1 MNETVRDQD
10 IAAERQ
16 EAARLLL
23 RSPLILAERDRDAF
37 AGIRR
42 QEEFLRPWF
51 QHWFGYR
58 LVVDRDFARLH
69 KVAPANADPTR
80 PARRRSGSA
89 FDRRRYVLLCLLLAA
104 LDRGEAQAVLSD
116 LSEAV
121 RELAQV
127 EGLPAPDFDRHP
139 ERRAFVDAAR
149 LLTELGVLRQ
159 LDGDDTAFLDG
170 NGDVLYDVDLRI
182 LAHLLSAGWNPRCGP
197 GDPVGEVTVY
207 PDNQD
212 GVNQRV
218 RHGLMRHLA
227 EDPVLYLNDL
237 DEQEIAYMTSQRPAF
252 RRELRSILGLRM
264 ELREEGVATLDAEN
278 ELSDLGFPAHNMV
291 AHAALLLAGRLAY
304 RAGEEGTDHDQVFS
318 DADVTREVE
327 ALIGARRKYFSD
339 QYRNGADGARRMAD
353 EALALL
359 ESFGLAARTAS
370 GVRVRPAANRYAATD
385 ANEVQ
390 TSWMI

>member
-23 RSPLILAERDRDAF
+23 RSPLVLAERDRDAF
-37 AGIRR
+37 ASIRR

-69 KVAPANADPTR
+69 KVAPAPADPTR
-80 PARRRSGSA
+80 PARRRSGGA
-89 FDRRRYVLLCLLLAA
+89 FDRRRYVLFCLLLAA

-127 EGLPAPDFDRHP
+127 DGLVLPDFDRHH

-149 LLTELGVLRQ
+149 LLAELGVLRQ
-159 LDGDDTAFLDG
+159 VDGDDVAYLDG

-182 LAHLLSAGWNPRCGP
+182 LGHLLSAGWNPRRGP
-197 GDPVGEVTVY
+197 ADAAGEVTVY

-212 GVNQRV
+212 GVNQRA
-218 RHGLMRHLA
+218 RHRLMRRLA
-227 EDPVLYLNDL
+227 EDPVLYLDDL

-252 RRELRSILGLRM
+252 RRELRSVLGLRM
-264 ELREEGVATLDAEN
+264 EIREEGIVTLDAEN

-304 RAGEEGTDHDQVFS
+304 RAGEEGADHDRVFP
-318 DADVTREVE
+318 DTDVTREVE
-327 ALIGARRKYFSD
+327 ALIGERRKYFSD
-339 QYRNGADGARRMAD
+339 QYRNVADGARRMAD
-353 EALALL
+353 EAVALL
-359 ESFGLAARTAS
+359 ESFGLAARTAG

-385 ANEVQ
+385 AREGQ